1 MAFFHEYLRANK
13 IVPDPRFDEL
23 DEAALVHC
31 LLLARMRH
39 STADMEIKS
48 GILARMGFY
57 RDLAGAEAQNALF
70 FVAAFLCFFVTKPMR
85 YLEEIETFKQDF
97 IPGFAID
104 AAKKER
110 LARGLRPDFFDATV
124 PSLITTETL
133 DRFFDITELR
143 AVPGAT
149 G

>member
-13 IVPDPRFDEL
+13 IVPDPRFDES

-39 STADMEIKS
+39 STTDIEIKS

-57 RDLAGAEAQNALF
+57 RDLASAEAQNALF
-70 FVAAFLCFFVTKPMR
+70 FVAAFLCFFVTKPMQ
-85 YLEEIETFKQDF
+85 YLEEMEAFKLYF
-97 IPGFAID
+97 IPGFAGD
-104 AAKKER
+104 AIKKEQ

-133 DRFFDITELR
+133 DRFFDIAELR
-143 AVPGAT
+143 ATAGA
-149 G
+149 GS